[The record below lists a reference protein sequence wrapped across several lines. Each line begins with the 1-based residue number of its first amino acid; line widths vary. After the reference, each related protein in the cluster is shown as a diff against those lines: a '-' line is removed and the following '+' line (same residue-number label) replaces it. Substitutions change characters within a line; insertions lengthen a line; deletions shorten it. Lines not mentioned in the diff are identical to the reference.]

1 MEFNMIFF
9 LLLYF
14 DYLFYFFCV
23 IAGITAHRCRRRA
36 RRVLAA
42 VIPQA
47 PRHRAPLAPEVNTK
61 VPQPN
66 RVARA
71 AQLDTIAQA
80 ALAAPSLVQQVD
92 YSKPYHLGITCFFYL
107 NVNPSLGHVNGFVI
121 FGFGLITT

>member
-23 IAGITAHRCRRRA
+23 IAGITAHRRRRRA

-71 AQLDTIAQA
+71 ARLDTTALA
-80 ALAAPSLVQQVD
+80 ALAAPRLARQVD
-92 YSKPYHLGITCFFYL
+92 DSKPYHLGISCFFYL
-107 NVNPSLGHVNGFVI
+107 NISPSLGHVN
-121 FGFGLITT
+121 

>member
-23 IAGITAHRCRRRA
+23 IAGITAHRRRRRA

-80 ALAAPSLVQQVD
+80 ALAATRLAQQVD
-92 YSKPYHLGITCFFYL
+92 FSILYHLWVPCFYL
-107 NVNPSLGHVNGFVI
+107 NINPPTFQWILPLPISI
-121 FGFGLITT
+121 

>member
-23 IAGITAHRCRRRA
+23 IAGITAHRRRRRA

-71 AQLDTIAQA
+71 ARLGTTALA
-80 ALAAPSLVQQVD
+80 ALAAPSLVLAGELDTYLIIARPSERMSIRTCHKTTSCMLQVLL
-92 YSKPYHLGITCFFYL
+92 PF
-107 NVNPSLGHVNGFVI
+107 
-121 FGFGLITT
+121 